1 MRRPGPLKC
10 TVARGRTER
19 TFACRA
25 SVGSFRPA
33 GGIQW
38 PAMSD
43 AALLATAPRAG
54 PRQRTIPTNEEIV
67 AMSRDHALRVR
78 RVKRYQVNRSNSLA
92 NVCDELRK
100 LWFTQ
105 GPADDGWVT
114 LTVPQIDS
122 RLRDEHDRTRGARN
136 STIRWVRALADEL
149 RVIELDV
156 ATVGTG
162 KIIGLRFR
170 WRPRSEWWALGSTPH
185 APVAQLDRAA
195 AF

>member
-1 MRRPGPLKC
+1 MS
-10 TVARGRTER
+10 VAYTEQVRGKTPYRS
-19 TFACRA
+19 RA
-25 SVGSFRPA
+25 NN
-33 GGIQW
+33 Q
-38 PAMSD
+38 
-43 AALLATAPRAG
+43 
-54 PRQRTIPTNEEIV
+54 
-67 AMSRDHALRVR
+67 
-78 RVKRYQVNRSNSLA
+78 A

-105 GPADDGWVT
+105 GPADDGWVK

-122 RLRDEHDRTRGARN
+122 RLRDQDDRTRGARN
-136 STIRWVRALADEL
+136 STIRWLRALADEL
-149 RVIELDV
+149 RVIELDI

-170 WRPRSEWWALGSTPH
+170 WRPQSEWWTLGSSPH